1 MSALQK
7 PMRDEDDLVS
17 ERLSLWLNTWWQAGA
32 FSSSATA
39 WNPYDIPPRI
49 IFDDTTAG
57 GFWLIPANATFS
69 TKFPVYQK
77 NTAWIITQL
86 FASTVLLLLGILNIA
101 IYLTTLAPD
110 YFTYIS
116 AFTRDNPYVKVPEG
130 GSGLDG
136 SERSRLL
143 RKMKVQIADAKP
155 ESDVGYVVLKSVEDE
170 AEFASGQLRKG
181 RLYE

>member
-1 MSALQK
+1 
-7 PMRDEDDLVS
+7 MRDTKDVQNDLVS
-17 ERLSLWLNTWWQAGA
+17 ERLTLWFNTWWQAGA
-32 FSSSATA
+32 FPSSATVR
-39 WNPYDIPPRI
+39 NPYDVPSQKVV
-49 IFDDTTAG
+49 DDTTNAG
-57 GFWLIPANATFS
+57 GYWMIPANATFS
-69 TKFPVYQK
+69 TKFPVYRK
-77 NTAWIITQL
+77 NKAWIGTLL
-86 FASTVLLLLGILNIA
+86 FTSTVLLLMGILNIA

>member
-1 MSALQK
+1 
-7 PMRDEDDLVS
+7 MRDTQGYQDDMVS
-17 ERLSLWLNTWWQAGA
+17 ERLSLWLNSWWQAGA
-32 FSSSATA
+32 FPSSATLR
-39 WNPYDIPPRI
+39 NPYETPNQKFI
-49 IFDDTTAG
+49 DDTSISQN
-57 GFWLIPANATFS
+57 FWMMAANATFS
-69 TKFPVYQK
+69 SKFPVYQK

-86 FASTVLLLLGILNIA
+86 FASTVLLLVGILNIA

-110 YFTYIS
+110 YFTYVS

-143 RKMKVQIADAKP
+143 RKMKVQIADANP

-170 AEFASGQLRKG
+170 TEFASGQLRKG